1 MTTKLKEIT
10 FLTIKNLKNNEI
22 ILPGDYLKVF
32 DQIAKEL
39 KLDLQDN
46 LLMEKELSYS
56 TDKINKIVEKTSK
69 NLTQMHS
76 STKKAQKAILDKDD
90 VSLSSISDE
99 ISDMQKQIS
108 FLQKELFSDTLT
120 QAYNRKWFNDSY
132 LKEEKFPENG
142 KFAFLDIKKAP
153 AFFTPQPPN
162 TIAREFEYAN
172 IPCLLLAVPDVSMLK
187 SCPMIG
193 RNPPFVAPN
202 AG

>member
-1 MTTKLKEIT
+1 MNDDMTTKLKEIT

-120 QAYNRKWFNDSY
+120 
-132 LKEEKFPENG
+132 
-142 KFAFLDIKKAP
+142 
-153 AFFTPQPPN
+153 
-162 TIAREFEYAN
+162 
-172 IPCLLLAVPDVSMLK
+172 
-187 SCPMIG
+187 
-193 RNPPFVAPN
+193 
-202 AG
+202 

>member
-108 FLQKELFSDTLT
+108 FLQKELFSET
-120 QAYNRKWFNDSY
+120 
-132 LKEEKFPENG
+132 
-142 KFAFLDIKKAP
+142 KAVY
-153 AFFTPQPPN
+153 
-162 TIAREFEYAN
+162 I
-172 IPCLLLAVPDVSMLK
+172 LVS
-187 SCPMIG
+187 S
-193 RNPPFVAPN
+193 FS
-202 AG
+202 

>member
-69 NLTQMHS
+69 NL
-76 STKKAQKAILDKDD
+76 
-90 VSLSSISDE
+90 
-99 ISDMQKQIS
+99 
-108 FLQKELFSDTLT
+108 
-120 QAYNRKWFNDSY
+120 
-132 LKEEKFPENG
+132 
-142 KFAFLDIKKAP
+142 IKKWG
-153 AFFTPQPPN
+153 TTGSKN
-162 TIAREFEYAN
+162 IYLIN
-172 IPCLLLAVPDVSMLK
+172 IPLTIINIL
-187 SCPMIG
+187 
-193 RNPPFVAPN
+193 FVTSSLTN
-202 AG
+202 LNL

>member
-1 MTTKLKEIT
+1 MNDDMTTKLKEIT

-76 STKKAQKAILDKDD
+76 STKKAQKAILDRIDQLPD
-90 VSLSSISDE
+90 P
-99 ISDMQKQIS
+99 MPAHR
-108 FLQKELFSDTLT
+108 FLRQY
-120 QAYNRKWFNDSY
+120 QGN
-132 LKEEKFPENG
+132 NG
-142 KFAFLDIKKAP
+142 EDKGMKV
-153 AFFTPQPPN
+153 
-162 TIAREFEYAN
+162 
-172 IPCLLLAVPDVSMLK
+172 LLLHWLE
-187 SCPMIG
+187 IG
-193 RNPPFVAPN
+193 YAIRQANEN
-202 AG
+202 